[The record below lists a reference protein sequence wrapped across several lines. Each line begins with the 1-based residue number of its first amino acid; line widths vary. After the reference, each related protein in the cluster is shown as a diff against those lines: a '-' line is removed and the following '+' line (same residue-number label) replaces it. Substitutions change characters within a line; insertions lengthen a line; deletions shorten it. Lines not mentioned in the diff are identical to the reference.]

1 MQIKQSCP
9 YLEKSDFDYIEEI
22 IRNQFI
28 AQGKFVDELQKEFSK
43 FLGVRY
49 SNATSS
55 GTAALHLALLSLNI
69 KEGDEVIIPSY
80 TCSVLLDVLNY
91 VRAVP
96 VLSDIDP
103 ETFNVTYD
111 ILKKKVTKKT
121 KAIIITHTFGFP
133 AEMDQIIKLGV
144 PIIEDCAHAIGSLY
158 KGRPTGSIGT
168 ISVFSFYATKMLAT
182 GEGGMVCT
190 NDRELADTISDL
202 NNPSSRNTYRI
213 RYNYKMS
220 DLTAGLA
227 LNQLKK
233 LDSFVKRR
241 KLIAEQ
247 YKKSFSSQPVE
258 FQRALPGTV
267 PNFYRFV
274 IRTPV
279 AEKIIRFTQN
289 EGIICDMPIFK
300 ALHHYNKYLN
310 ENNDLV
316 GTDLLWKENV
326 SIPIYPSL
334 TNNEILKITDTI
346 LKYF

>member
-43 FLGVRY
+43 FLGVRCA
-49 SNATSS
+49 NATSS
-55 GTAALHLALLSLNI
+55 GTAAIHLALLSLNI

-80 TCSVLLDVLNY
+80 TCSALLDVLNY

-111 ILKKKVTKKT
+111 ILKKKVTKET

-144 PIIEDCAHAIGSLY
+144 PIIEDCAHAIGSMY
-158 KGRPTGSIGT
+158 KGRLTGSIGT
-168 ISVFSFYATKMLAT
+168 ISIFSFYATKMLAS

-190 NDRELADTISDL
+190 DDKKLADNISDL
-202 NNPSSRNTYRI
+202 NNPNSRDTYRV

-247 YKKSFSSQPVE
+247 YIKSFSSLPVK
-258 FQRALPGTV
+258 FQQRLSRTV
-267 PNFYRFV
+267 PNYYRFV
-274 IRTPV
+274 IRTPI
-279 AEKIIRFTQN
+279 AEKIIRFTRN

-334 TNNEILKITDTI
+334 TNNEILKIIDTI
-346 LKYF
+346 LKFF